1 MPTTSQSC
9 HPGQSSPPLARA
21 ALALVDLFCGAG
33 GTSTGILKACQQLGL
48 RAQLTAVNHWTTAIN
63 THSLNHPEVRHIC
76 EPVENLHPLDLVK
89 SGYLHLLAASCEC
102 RFHSR
107 ARGGGPCNEQ
117 SRSQPWQ
124 LIRWASDITVENI
137 MMENVPEFL
146 DWGPLNTRTK
156 RPLKSK
162 KGLYFRSFVA
172 ALQNLGYTVEWA
184 VQNCADYG
192 DATTRRRLI
201 LQARLNHP
209 ITWPE
214 PSHGPG
220 RAHPYEPFRKHWDR
234 SIAGK
239 SIFREDG
246 SLRHCKNT
254 IRRMIAGF
262 EKQGRAAEP
271 FLCIL
276 RGTSETAIN
285 STTRSIDEPLPT
297 VTAGGGHMMIC
308 EPFLIQTDHVG
319 RQDPNPRSLDNPIP
333 SVVTKQNL
341 LLVEPFVIGQQSG
354 AAPRSIDKPLPT
366 VATAGAIRLVEPFLM
381 KYHAGERSPRTHSVD
396 EPIRTIDTQNRF
408 AIVEPMVMKYYKSG
422 VCKSVN
428 APLDTVTTKARFL
441 IVEPTTGDRYG
452 LDIHTRMV
460 QPHELAACHSFPA
473 HYKFTG
479 NKADQTKQIGNS
491 VPVELACAHARSILS

>member
-1 MPTTSQSC
+1 
-9 HPGQSSPPLARA
+9 LARA

-33 GTSTGILKACQQLGL
+33 GTSTGILKACDQLGL
-48 RAQLTAVNHWTTAIN
+48 SANLIAVNHWTTAIN
-63 THSLNHPEVRHIC
+63 THALNHPTVRHIC

-124 LIRWASDITVENI
+124 LIRWATDITVEDI
-137 MMENVPEFL
+137 LMENVPEFV

-156 RPLKSK
+156 RPVKSK
-162 KGLYFRSFVA
+162 KGQYFRSFVA
-172 ALQNLGYTVEWA
+172 ALQNLGYTVDWR

-201 LQARLNHP
+201 LQARLHNP

-214 PSHGPG
+214 PTHGPG
-220 RAHPYEPFRKHWDR
+220 RAHPYEPFRKHWDQ
-234 SIAGK
+234 SIPGK

-246 SLRHCKNT
+246 TLRHCKNT

-276 RGTSETAIN
+276 RGTSETAIH

-308 EPFLIQTDHVG
+308 EPFLVQTDHVG
-319 RQDPNPRSLDNPIP
+319 RPDPNPRSLDNPIP

-341 LLVEPFVIGQQSG
+341 LLV
-354 AAPRSIDKPLPT
+354 D
-366 VATAGAIRLVEPFLM
+366 PFLI

-422 VCKSVN
+422 ICKSVN
-428 APLDTVTTKARFL
+428 DPLDTVTTKARFL
-441 IVEPTTGDRYG
+441 VIEPTTGDHYK
-452 LDIHTRMV
+452 LDIRTRMV
-460 QPHELAACHSFPA
+460 QPHELAACHSFPKS
-473 HYKFTG
+473 YVFTG

-491 VPVELACAHARSILS
+491 VPVELACAHARAILS